1 MYVTAGRGTGVEAV
15 EHGERFRALARE
27 QLPRLVS
34 LARRLVGDDA
44 EDMVQDCLLK
54 AFQRYA
60 QLNDPSAGPA
70 WLTKILVNC
79 CRDLGRAR
87 ARGPVEVV
95 VDDVDQFS
103 LFRHI
108 AYEDPYPYSDSLHL
122 DFLEGFDTEDV
133 REVVVRLPQTY
144 RVPLVLVY
152 MEGFLV
158 KEVATM
164 LDVPLGTVLSQ
175 LHRGRKLFEKLMWE
189 YAEETGLLSGE
200 GPT

>member
-1 MYVTAGRGTGVEAV
+1 MYVTVGRGAETVSADQREG
-15 EHGERFRALARE
+15 FRALANE

-34 LARRLVGDDA
+34 IARRIVGDDA
-44 EDMVQDCLLK
+44 EDMVQECLLK

-60 QLNDPSAGPA
+60 QLDDPSAGRA

-79 CRDLGRAR
+79 CRDLLRSR
-87 ARGPVEVV
+87 ARGPVEVD
-95 VDDVDQFS
+95 VDDIEQFS

-108 AYEDPYPYSDSLHL
+108 AYEDPFPYSDSLHL
-122 DFLEGFDTEDV
+122 DFLEGFDIEDV
-133 REVVVRLPQTY
+133 REVVIRLPQTY

-152 MEGFLV
+152 MEGFLA

-164 LDVPLGTVLSQ
+164 LDVPLGTVLSR

-189 YAEETGLLSGE
+189 YAEETGLLAGE
-200 GPT
+200 GRA